1 MARSHHRTSRSPR
14 GSQNGRGRD
23 QRSWSPD
30 RYRSRSREHRRHR
43 SETRD
48 DLSRRHRDDSRN
60 DRSRR
65 HRSESRNSRSHHYRR
80 ESRDGRPRRCGYD
93 SREDNRRDH
102 RHDQP
107 ARNEPL
113 PPLLGVDIEDLE
125 IAIGDTK
132 FAFRRNAAPESAATE
147 IDDIMVARLPGH
159 VHGIARR
166 QTHAVI
172 DDFFDKFGD
181 DVSISLMIS
190 VNQNAAA
197 KTSEP
202 SAATAPSD
210 RPGA

>member
-43 SETRD
+43 SE
-48 DLSRRHRDDSRN
+48 
-60 DRSRR
+60 
-65 HRSESRNSRSHHYRR
+65 
-80 ESRDGRPRRCGYD
+80 

-102 RHDQP
+102 GHDQP